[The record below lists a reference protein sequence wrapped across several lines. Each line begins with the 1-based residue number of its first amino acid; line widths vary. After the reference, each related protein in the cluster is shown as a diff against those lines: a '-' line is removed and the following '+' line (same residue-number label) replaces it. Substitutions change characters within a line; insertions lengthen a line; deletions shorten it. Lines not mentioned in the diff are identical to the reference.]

1 MTISSLQYSSG
12 SIGTSY
18 KTPNLTDAT
27 SSASRKI
34 ASGPALRTFMAIAD
48 VWSLTEEQR
57 LRILGYPPRSTYQHW
72 AKFARNHTDIVL
84 DFDTLIRISLIFG
97 IYRALGTLFSTE
109 KEGAAWLRGPH
120 KATVFSG
127 KPPIELMT
135 TGMQDDLYT
144 TRRYLDAATMGYFGS
159 PNEADRD
166 FKPYTDSEISF
177 S

>member
-1 MTISSLQYSSG
+1 MEPYRRTALAHSRLSPAFDL
-12 SIGTSY
+12 
-18 KTPNLTDAT
+18 
-27 SSASRKI
+27 SALGEIRSKPYRYR
-34 ASGPALRTFMAIAD
+34 P
-48 VWSLTEEQR
+48 R
-57 LRILGYPPRSTYQHW
+57 LRHFDPD
-72 AKFARNHTDIVL
+72 FA
-84 DFDTLIRISLIFG
+84 DFRHLS
-97 IYRALGTLFSTE
+97 ALGTLFATE

-135 TGMQDDLYT
+135 TGMQDDLCT